1 MTNTT
6 STTKFTKKMDFTT
19 IIEILNADKSCEV
32 IDSATADRLI
42 ARMEHEI
49 ELLDKKNSAD
59 RKPTKTQVANV
70 ELTKNILE
78 VMNCGQIYTVSE
90 ILKNLN
96 DSALTQSKISAVIRP
111 MLTVTKDGTVNPNGV
126 IERFEEKGKAYFRK
140 LDLAEE
146 AED

>member
-6 STTKFTKKMDFTT
+6 STTKFTKKMDFTA

-32 IDSATADRLI
+32 IDSETADRLI

-70 ELTKNILE
+70 ELAKNILE

>member
-1 MTNTT
+1 MTNTKPTLRDHYNELSALVSLALENGIIT
-6 STTKFTKKMDFTT
+6 SEK
-19 IIEILNADKSCEV
+19 ADEHISF
-32 IDSATADRLI
+32 ING
-42 ARMEHEI
+42 RMEQ
-49 ELLDKKNSAD
+49 LAKKNTTD

>member
-1 MTNTT
+1 MTTNTT
-6 STTKFTKKMDFTT
+6 TKLTKTMKYDMLLA
-19 IIEILNADKSCEV
+19 IEEVNSNPILVEFINHEKE
-32 IDSATADRLI
+32 LI
-42 ARMEHEI
+42 A
-49 ELLDKKNSAD
+49 KKNTTD
-59 RKPTKTQVANV
+59 RKPTKVQVANV
-70 ELTKNILE
+70 ELAKNILE

>member
-1 MTNTT
+1 MTNTKPTLRDHYNELSALVSLALENGIIT
-6 STTKFTKKMDFTT
+6 SEK
-19 IIEILNADKSCEV
+19 ADEHISF
-32 IDSATADRLI
+32 ING
-42 ARMEHEI
+42 RMEQ
-49 ELLDKKNSAD
+49 LAKKNTTD

-70 ELTKNILE
+70 ELAKNILE

>member
-1 MTNTT
+1 MTNTKPTLRDHYNELSALVSLALESGIIT
-6 STTKFTKKMDFTT
+6 SEK
-19 IIEILNADKSCEV
+19 ADEHISF
-32 IDSATADRLI
+32 ING
-42 ARMEHEI
+42 RMEQ
-49 ELLDKKNSAD
+49 LAKKNATD

-70 ELTKNILE
+70 ELAKNILE

-96 DSALTQSKISAVIRP
+96 DSTLTQSKISAVIRP

-140 LDLAEE
+140 LDLVEE
-146 AED
+146 TED

>member
-6 STTKFTKKMDFTT
+6 TTKLTKTMKYDMLLA
-19 IIEILNADKSCEV
+19 IEEVNSNPILVEFINHEKE
-32 IDSATADRLI
+32 LI
-42 ARMEHEI
+42 A
-49 ELLDKKNSAD
+49 KKNTTD
-59 RKPTKTQVANV
+59 RKPTKVQVANV
-70 ELTKNILE
+70 ELAKNILE

-96 DSALTQSKISAVIRP
+96 DSTLTQSKISAVIRP

-146 AED
+146 TED

>member
-1 MTNTT
+1 MTTNTT
-6 STTKFTKKMDFTT
+6 TTKLTKTMKYDMLLA
-19 IIEILNADKSCEV
+19 IEEVNSNPILVEFINHEKE
-32 IDSATADRLI
+32 LI
-42 ARMEHEI
+42 A
-49 ELLDKKNSAD
+49 KKNTTD
-59 RKPTKTQVANV
+59 RKPTKVQVANV
-70 ELTKNILE
+70 ELAKNILE